1 MKQTVIIFA
10 VTFVF
15 GCNNFVKQNQVLTD
29 QEWKDV
35 FGYTLSNVGNG
46 EVFIFNKFDNTQFK
60 DLLLKVYEAS
70 SDLGYNINDTI
81 QKYINEREN
90 KLISAEIGEKISDK
104 KVISDT
110 TNVSSSLVVYSEP
123 FFVNSQILIVAI
135 SIKKNSLSKD
145 LVFFFKKTEKQL
157 KIIKL
162 YDSQK
167 DMYYKVAPH

>member
-1 MKQTVIIFA
+1 
-10 VTFVF
+10 
-15 GCNNFVKQNQVLTD
+15 
-29 QEWKDV
+29 
-35 FGYTLSNVGNG
+35 
-46 EVFIFNKFDNTQFK
+46 
-60 DLLLKVYEAS
+60 
-70 SDLGYNINDTI
+70 LGYNINDTI

>member
-15 GCNNFVKQNQVLTD
+15 GCNNFVKQNQELTD
-29 QEWKDV
+29 QEWKAV
-35 FGYTLSNVGNG
+35 FGYTLSNVGNS

-60 DLLLKVYEAS
+60 GLLLKVYES
-70 SDLGYNINDTI
+70 CSDLGYNINDTI

-90 KLISAEIGEKISDK
+90 KLISAEIREKMFDK

-110 TNVSSSLVVYSEP
+110 VNVSNSLVVYSEP

-135 SIKKNSLSKD
+135 SIKKDSLSKD